1 MLSVPCLTF
10 YISLVCDGIVTICL
24 TQINEE
30 IFIILSYI
38 VIHLFLVLYL
48 SYLDHEQQNELSKM
62 FYFLQNNYCQPM
74 QDLPI
79 PSINTKQTSNIRIA
93 LQELKLYIPYFQLQ
107 LFRICTVNYSFV
119 LSCTLFT
126 FNMAVLA
133 IQTSKQT

>member
-1 MLSVPCLTF
+1 MLSGPCLTF
-10 YISLVCDGIVTICL
+10 YISLICDGIVTICL
-24 TQINEE
+24 IQIYDQ
-30 IFIILSYI
+30 IFTILAYM
-38 VIHLFLVLYL
+38 VINLFLVLYL

-62 FYFLQNNYCQPM
+62 FYFIQNNYCQPM

-79 PSINTKQTSNIRIA
+79 LSINTKQTNNIRIA